1 LKFNR
6 LEIRKL
12 FGLLDYS
19 IPLDE
24 NEITMLTGPNG
35 YGKTM
40 ILNILHSIMANHL
53 NVLCTLKF
61 EQIALYHQKGTVF
74 ITGDES
80 GCLTLLSE
88 GISGTEPVAETLM
101 LKEEK
106 QHVNSWTRIIFDG
119 DDKNVPNSKPKYA
132 RLKSNVLGTL
142 FPEGFISFIRADRLE
157 KATDGVTVIDRCAD
171 QLRNLMGAAEDE
183 SASLSQKLDATFP
196 IRLFQR
202 LQKQKSL
209 YYTNI
214 QQRLIGIQGKR
225 RDYMQFGLIQK
236 QEELLPDEG
245 DAIEGSREYLNVLD
259 LYINDAM
266 EKMSPFETLHKKIDL
281 FESIL
286 REKVLAFKH
295 VHISREHGFSFI
307 SENGDPVGRN
317 MLSSGEQNQIVL
329 LFCLIFNLR
338 MHKVILIDE
347 PEISLHVAWQQTF
360 LDSLKKIQKINNYEK
375 VIIATHSPAVI
386 SKNWPLTYDL
396 YDIAHKDKAASKTK
410 TRGEPE

>member
-1 LKFNR
+1 LKLLR

-40 ILNILHSIMANHL
+40 ILNIFHSIMANNL
-53 NVLCTLKF
+53 NALCTLKF
-61 EQIALYHQKGTVF
+61 DQITLYYQGGSVF
-74 ITGDES
+74 ITSDNAGS
-80 GCLTLLSE
+80 LTLIAE
-88 GISGTEPVAETLM
+88 GLSGTTPIAETLT
-101 LKEEK
+101 LTEEEP
-106 QHVNSWTRIIFDG
+106 HRNTWTTAASRG
-119 DDKNVPNSKPKYA
+119 DYGHKKAPAYA
-132 RLKSNVLGTL
+132 RLQSEALSML
-142 FPEGFISFIRADRLE
+142 FPEGFISYIRANRLE
-157 KATDGVTVIDRCAD
+157 KTTTGMSVIDRCAT
-171 QLRNLMGAAEDE
+171 QLRNLMAQAEDD

-209 YYTNI
+209 YYSSI
-214 QQRLIGIQGKR
+214 KERLIGIQGKR

-245 DAIEGSREYLNVLD
+245 DTMEGSREYLNVLD
-259 LYINDAM
+259 LYIDDAM
-266 EKMSPFETLHKKIDL
+266 LKLSPFETLHQKIDL

-295 VHISREHGFSFI
+295 VKISREQGFSFI
-307 SENGDPVGRN
+307 SESGDPIERN
-317 MLSSGEQNQIVL
+317 MLSSGEQNQVVL

-338 MHKVILIDE
+338 TQKVILIDE

-360 LDSLKKIQKINNYEK
+360 LESLKKIQKINKYEK
-375 VIIATHSPAVI
+375 VLIATHSPSVV
-386 SKNWPLTYDL
+386 SKNWSLTYDL
-396 YDIAHKDKAASKTK
+396 YDVAHRDSNLPRPDGDSK
-410 TRGEPE
+410 

>member
-1 LKFNR
+1 MKLIR

-40 ILNILHSIMANHL
+40 ILNILHSILANRL

-61 EQIALYHQKGTVF
+61 EQITLYHQEGTVF
-74 ITGDES
+74 IRGNGTD
-80 GCLTLLSE
+80 CLTLIAE
-88 GISGTEPVAETLM
+88 GASGAEPVAETLT

-106 QHVNSWTRIIFDG
+106 SQAHFWGRNNWIVEEKSA
-119 DDKNVPNSKPKYA
+119 PNRTPDYA
-132 RLKSNVLGTL
+132 RLTSDVLGAL
-142 FPEGFISFIRADRLE
+142 FPAGLISFIRADRLE
-157 KATDGVTVIDRCAD
+157 KAADGTTVIDRCAE

-183 SASLSQKLDATFP
+183 SASFSQKLDATFP

-202 LQKQKSL
+202 LQKQKQL

-225 RDYMQFGLIQK
+225 RDYMQFGLIQT

-245 DAIEGSREYLNVLD
+245 DAMEGSREYLNVLD

-266 EKMSPFETLHKKIDL
+266 EKLSPFETLHQKIAL

-295 VHISREHGFSFI
+295 IHISREQGFSFI
-307 SENGDPVGRN
+307 SESGDPVGRN

-338 MHKVILIDE
+338 THKVILIDE

-360 LDSLKKIQKINNYEK
+360 LDSLKKIQKINGYEK

-386 SKNWPLTYDL
+386 SKNWPLTFDL
-396 YDIAHKDKAASKTK
+396 YDIAHRDRAAPEAA
-410 TRGEPE
+410 GESE

>member
-1 LKFNR
+1 MKLIR

-19 IPLDE
+19 IPLNE

-40 ILNILHSIMANHL
+40 ILNILHSIMANNL

-61 EQIALYHQKGTVF
+61 EQITLYHLKGTVS

-80 GCLTLLSE
+80 GRLDLLSE
-88 GISGTEPVAETLM
+88 GVSGADPMSEVLT
-101 LKEEK
+101 LKEDK
-106 QHVNSWTRIIFDG
+106 LPVGFWTMGALRG
-119 DDKNVPNSKPKYA
+119 DDKNAPNSIPVYA
-132 RLKSNVLGTL
+132 RLKSDVLSTL
-142 FPEGFISFIRADRLE
+142 FPSGFISFIRADRLD
-157 KATDGVTVIDRCAD
+157 KASDGTTVIDRCAG
-171 QLRNLMGAAEDE
+171 QLRKLMETAEDE
-183 SASLSQKLDATFP
+183 SAALSQKLDATFP
-196 IRLFQR
+196 IRLFER
-202 LQKQKSL
+202 LQLQKNL
-209 YYTNI
+209 YYSNI
-214 QQRLIGIQGKR
+214 KERLIGIQGKR
-225 RDYMQFGLIQK
+225 RDYMKFGLIQK

-245 DAIEGSREYLNVLD
+245 DAMEGSREYLNVLD

-266 EKMSPFETLHKKIDL
+266 EKLSPFETLHQKIDL

-295 VHISREHGFSFI
+295 VHISREQGFSFI

-338 MHKVILIDE
+338 THKVILIDE

-360 LDSLKKIQKINNYEK
+360 LDSLKKIQKINIYEK

-386 SKNWPLTYDL
+386 SKNWPLTFDL
-396 YDIAHKDKAASKTK
+396 YDIAHRDKAA
-410 TRGEPE
+410 PEAGGKPE

>member
-1 LKFNR
+1 
-6 LEIRKL
+6 
-12 FGLLDYS
+12 
-19 IPLDE
+19 
-24 NEITMLTGPNG
+24 
-35 YGKTM
+35 
-40 ILNILHSIMANHL
+40 
-53 NVLCTLKF
+53 
-61 EQIALYHQKGTVF
+61 
-74 ITGDES
+74 
-80 GCLTLLSE
+80 
-88 GISGTEPVAETLM
+88 M

-196 IRLFQR
+196 IWLFQR

>member
-1 LKFNR
+1 MKLLR

-12 FGLLDYS
+12 FSLLDYS

-40 ILNILHSIMANHL
+40 ILNILHCIMANNL
-53 NVLCTLKF
+53 NALCTLKF
-61 EQIALYHQKGTVF
+61 EQITLYYQGGSVF
-74 ITGDES
+74 ITSNNAGS
-80 GCLTLLSE
+80 LTLIAE
-88 GISGTEPVAETLM
+88 GLSGTTPVAETLT
-101 LKEEK
+101 LKEEEP
-106 QHVNSWTRIIFDG
+106 HHRNSWATPASRG
-119 DDKNVPNSKPKYA
+119 DYGHKKAPAYA
-132 RLKSNVLGTL
+132 RLQSEVLGML
-142 FPEGFISFIRADRLE
+142 FPEGFISYIRANRLE
-157 KATDGVTVIDRCAD
+157 KTTNGTTVIDRCAI
-171 QLRNLMGAAEDE
+171 QLRHLMAQAEDD

-209 YYTNI
+209 MYSSI
-214 QQRLIGIQGKR
+214 KERLIGIQGKR

-245 DAIEGSREYLNVLD
+245 DAMEGSREYLNVLD
-259 LYINDAM
+259 LYIDDAM
-266 EKMSPFETLHKKIDL
+266 LKLSPFETLHQKIDL

-295 VHISREHGFSFI
+295 VKISREEGFSFI
-307 SENGDPVGRN
+307 SENGDAIERN

-338 MHKVILIDE
+338 THKVILIDE

-360 LDSLKKIQKINNYEK
+360 LESLKKIQKINKYEK
-375 VIIATHSPAVI
+375 VFIATHSPAVV

-396 YDIAHKDKAASKTK
+396 YDVAHRDSNLP
-410 TRGEPE
+410 RPEGDPK

>member
-1 LKFNR
+1 MKLIR
-6 LEIRKL
+6 LEISKL
-12 FGLLDYS
+12 FGLLNYS

-40 ILNILHSIMANHL
+40 ILNILHSILANHL

-61 EQIALYHQKGTVF
+61 EQITLYHQGGTVF
-74 ITGDES
+74 IRGDES
-80 GCLTLLSE
+80 GVLTLISE
-88 GISGTEPVAETLM
+88 GISGTEPVAEILR

-106 QHVNSWTRIIFDG
+106 SQAETWPGLIIYSSEKNAHK
-119 DDKNVPNSKPKYA
+119 DKPEYA
-132 RLKSNVLGTL
+132 RLTSDVLGAL
-142 FPEGFISFIRADRLE
+142 FPAGLISFIRADRLE
-157 KATDGVTVIDRCAD
+157 KATDGTTVIDRCAD

-202 LQKQKSL
+202 LQKQKHL

-225 RDYMQFGLIQK
+225 RDYMRFGLIQK

-245 DAIEGSREYLNVLD
+245 DAMESSREYLNVLD

-266 EKMSPFETLHKKIDL
+266 EKLSPFETLHQKIDL

-295 VHISREHGFSFI
+295 VHISREQGFSFI
-307 SENGDPVGRN
+307 SENGGPVGRN

-338 MHKVILIDE
+338 THKVILIDE

-360 LDSLKKIQKINNYEK
+360 LDSLKKIQKINSYEK

-386 SKNWPLTYDL
+386 SKNWPLTFDL
-396 YDIAHKDKAASKTK
+396 YDIAHRDNAA
-410 TRGEPE
+410 PESEGKSE

>member
-1 LKFNR
+1 MKLIR

-12 FGLLDYS
+12 FGLLNYS

-40 ILNILHSIMANHL
+40 ILNILHSILANHL

-61 EQIALYHQKGTVF
+61 EQITLYHQGGTVF
-74 ITGDES
+74 ISGDES
-80 GCLTLLSE
+80 GVLTLISE
-88 GISGTEPVAETLM
+88 GISGAEPVAEILR

-106 QHVNSWTRIIFDG
+106 PQAETWSGIIIYSSEKNANK
-119 DDKNVPNSKPKYA
+119 DKPEYA
-132 RLKSNVLGTL
+132 RLTSDVLGAL
-142 FPEGFISFIRADRLE
+142 FPAGFISFIRADRLE
-157 KATDGVTVIDRCAD
+157 KATDGTTVIDRCAD

-202 LQKQKSL
+202 LQKQKHL

-225 RDYMQFGLIQK
+225 RDYMRFGLIQN

-245 DAIEGSREYLNVLD
+245 DAMESSREYLNVLD

-266 EKMSPFETLHKKIDL
+266 EKLSPFEMLHQKIDL

-295 VHISREHGFSFI
+295 VHISREQGFSFI
-307 SENGDPVGRN
+307 SENGGPVGRN

-338 MHKVILIDE
+338 THKVILIDE

-360 LDSLKKIQKINNYEK
+360 LESLKKIQKINSYEK

-386 SKNWPLTYDL
+386 SKNWPLTFDL
-396 YDIAHKDKAASKTK
+396 YDIAHRDNAA
-410 TRGEPE
+410 PESEGKPE

>member
-1 LKFNR
+1 MKLIR

-12 FGLLDYS
+12 FGLLNYS

-40 ILNILHSIMANHL
+40 ILNILHSILANHL

-61 EQIALYHQKGTVF
+61 EQISLYHQGGTVF
-74 ITGDES
+74 ISGDES
-80 GCLTLLSE
+80 GVLTLISE
-88 GISGTEPVAETLM
+88 GISGAEPVAEILR

-106 QHVNSWTRIIFDG
+106 PQAETWSGLIIYSSEKNAHK
-119 DDKNVPNSKPKYA
+119 DKPEYA
-132 RLKSNVLGTL
+132 RLTSDVLGAL
-142 FPEGFISFIRADRLE
+142 FPAGFISFIRADRLE
-157 KATDGVTVIDRCAD
+157 KATDGTTVIDRCAE

-202 LQKQKSL
+202 LQKQKHL

-225 RDYMQFGLIQK
+225 RDYMRFGLIQK

-245 DAIEGSREYLNVLD
+245 DAMESSREYLNVLD

-266 EKMSPFETLHKKIDL
+266 EKLSPFETLHQKIDL

-295 VHISREHGFSFI
+295 VHISRDQGFSFI
-307 SENGDPVGRN
+307 SENGSPVGRN

-338 MHKVILIDE
+338 THKVILIDE

-386 SKNWPLTYDL
+386 SKNWPLTFDL
-396 YDIAHKDKAASKTK
+396 YDIAHRDNAA
-410 TRGEPE
+410 PESGGKPE

>member
-1 LKFNR
+1 MKLIR
-6 LEIRKL
+6 LEISKL

-40 ILNILHSIMANHL
+40 ILNILHSILANHL

-61 EQIALYHQKGTVF
+61 ELITLYHQEGTVF
-74 ITGDES
+74 IRSNGTD
-80 GCLTLLSE
+80 CLTLIAESAL
-88 GISGTEPVAETLM
+88 GAEPVAEILK

-106 QHVNSWTRIIFDG
+106 PIAWSRPWIIEDRSG
-119 DDKNVPNSKPKYA
+119 PNSNPDYA
-132 RLKSNVLGTL
+132 RLTSNVLCEL
-142 FPEGFISFIRADRLE
+142 FPAGLISFIRADRLE
-157 KATDGVTVIDRCAD
+157 KAADGTTVIDRCAE
-171 QLRNLMGAAEDE
+171 QLRKLMGAAEDE

-202 LQKQKSL
+202 LQKQKGL

-225 RDYMQFGLIQK
+225 RDYMQFGLIQT
-236 QEELLPDEG
+236 QEELLPDEEG
-245 DAIEGSREYLNVLD
+245 AMEGSREYLNVLD

-266 EKMSPFETLHKKIDL
+266 EKLSPFETLHQKIDL

-286 REKVLAFKH
+286 RGKVLAFKQ
-295 VHISREHGFSFI
+295 VHISREQGFSFI
-307 SENGDPVGRN
+307 SESGDPIGRN

-338 MHKVILIDE
+338 MQKVILIDE

-360 LDSLKKIQKINNYEK
+360 LDSLKKIQKINGYEK

-386 SKNWPLTYDL
+386 SKNWPLTFDL
-396 YDIAHKDKAASKTK
+396 YDIAHRDRAVPEAG
-410 TRGEPE
+410 GEPE